1 MSIFGIRSHAEY
13 QANNSI
19 SETELQKLEAASR
32 QVELE
37 RQELDSALKPKTD
50 EAIIIE
56 ARQKQTFG
64 SAEYA
69 DTYQPNQK
77 YGMKGAESDLYNLDV
92 QKAVSDMQKDRVI
105 QQYQFFVGHRG
116 IEMGQKSSFMAM
128 GIEDFTL

>member
-19 SETELQKLEAASR
+19 SEAELQKLEAASR

-77 YGMKGAESDLYNLDV
+77 YEMKGAESDLYNLDV

-116 IEMGQKSSFMAM
+116 IEMGQKSASMTM